1 MLFRSATA
9 TSSDE
14 SQVTAAIVPNGA
26 GGVDLVV
33 TDVAGGNLGSAD
45 VTISAGAATVT
56 ETFEVIAGDAV
67 ALNLGAFAEEDRPA

>member
-1 MLFRSATA
+1 
-9 TSSDE
+9 
-14 SQVTAAIVPNGA
+14 
-26 GGVDLVV
+26 
-33 TDVAGGNLGSAD
+33 